1 MCLYCSHTGK
11 LLLVKGT
18 TFSRRAHPIFF
29 LLIESLSN
37 TVSLRACS
45 KQILAMK
52 DEYIKYE
59 DFHHGRYRNR
69 CCKLL
74 SPLSR
79 IVLENSGFI
88 TVIICSSQRDTPAKT
103 LTATVGR
110 FFLGN
115 NKRELSQFFLHIWV
129 STETQCTSGMSQPRQ
144 QRSNPVISSTEAIP
158 RTFN

>member
-18 TFSRRAHPIFF
+18 TFSRHAHPIFF

-37 TVSLRACS
+37 TVSLRACN

-79 IVLENSGFI
+79 IILENSGFI

-129 STETQCTSGMSQPRQ
+129 STEMQCTSGMSQPRQ